1 MNSRRVQTLDNLR
14 KMIEEYKDYVV
25 NINFLNQDILKMLIL
40 RDEIE
45 DLLLNLEKRGTDL
58 EADKIRLETFDT
70 IIRKTMKMV
79 YRKLSASLN
88 PLPYREERKIPRS
101 HWWWYLDELL
111 KEKRARARKRWL
123 VRGGT
128 AAVALLAVYII
139 LTKVVPQPRQS
150 VIYQGEADR
159 LYEQG
164 KLDEAINVYKKAQD
178 LEPDNSTIPLM
189 LGMIYQDQEL
199 LDKAN
204 DYFERA
210 RLLSSRKIDFY
221 NSRGMA
227 YLRKGNWEKAIVDVK
242 KALEIDSNS
251 AFSHFLLGN
260 IYEAQ
265 NKITE
270 AIIEYQIVSNLG
282 QDPQLTVMARF
293 KMGIMMQRA
302 PLRAL
307 E

>member
-1 MNSRRVQTLDNLR
+1 MTLDNLR
-14 KMIEEYKDYVV
+14 KMIEEYKDYVL
-25 NINFLNQDILKMLIL
+25 NINFLNQDIIKMLIL

-45 DLLLNLEKRGTDL
+45 DLLLNLEKRETDL

-79 YRKLSASLN
+79 YRKLSAILN

-150 VIYQGEADR
+150 VIYQGEANR

-189 LGMIYQDQEL
+189 LGVICQDQEL

-210 RLLSSRKIDFY
+210 KLLSSRKIDFY
-221 NSRGMA
+221 NSRGMV
-227 YLRKGNWEKAIVDVK
+227 YFRKGNWEKAILDVK
-242 KALEIDSNS
+242 KALEIDSDS

-260 IYEAQ
+260 IYEVE

-270 AIIEYQIVSNLG
+270 AIIEFQIVSDLA

-293 KMGIMMQRA
+293 KMGMIMQRA
-302 PLRAL
+302 PLRSL

>member
-1 MNSRRVQTLDNLR
+1 MTLDNLR
-14 KMIEEYKDYVV
+14 KMIEEYKDYVL
-25 NINFLNQDILKMLIL
+25 NINFLNQDIIKMLIL

-45 DLLLNLEKRGTDL
+45 DLLLNLEKRETDL

-79 YRKLSASLN
+79 YRKLSAILN

-123 VRGGT
+123 VKGGT

-150 VIYQGEADR
+150 VIYQGEANR

-189 LGMIYQDQEL
+189 LGVICQDQEL

-210 RLLSSRKIDFY
+210 KLLSSRKIDFY
-221 NSRGMA
+221 NSRGMV
-227 YLRKGNWEKAIVDVK
+227 YFRKGNWEKAILDVK
-242 KALEIDSNS
+242 KALEIDSDS

-260 IYEAQ
+260 IYEVE

-270 AIIEYQIVSNLG
+270 AIIEFQIVSDLA

-293 KMGIMMQRA
+293 KMGMIMQRA
-302 PLRAL
+302 PLRSL

>member
-1 MNSRRVQTLDNLR
+1 
-14 KMIEEYKDYVV
+14 MIEEYKDYVV

-79 YRKLSASLN
+79 YRKLTASLN
-88 PLPYREERKIPRS
+88 LLPYREERKIPRS

-111 KEKRARARKRWL
+111 KEKRAQARKRWL
-123 VRGGT
+123 IKAGI

-139 LTKVVPQPRQS
+139 MTKVVPQPKQS
-150 VIYQGEADR
+150 VIYQEEANR
-159 LYEQG
+159 LYEEG
-164 KLDEAINVYKKAQD
+164 KLDEAINVYRKAQD
-178 LEPDNSTIPLM
+178 LEPDNSSIPLM
-189 LGMIYQDQEL
+189 LGMIYEDKGL
-199 LDKAN
+199 LDRAN

-210 RLLSSRKIDFY
+210 RLLSSQKIDFY
-221 NSRGMA
+221 NSRGMV
-227 YLRKGNWEKAIVDVK
+227 YFQTGKLDKATLDIK
-242 KALEIDSNS
+242 KALEIDPNS

-260 IYEAQ
+260 IYEME
-265 NKITE
+265 NKIAE
-270 AIIEYQIVSNLG
+270 ALAEYQIVSDLD

-293 KMGIMMQRA
+293 KMGMIIQRA
-302 PLRAL
+302 PLRFPQ
-307 E
+307 

>member
-1 MNSRRVQTLDNLR
+1 MTLDNLR

-25 NINFLNQDILKMLIL
+25 NIHFLNQDILKMLIL

-227 YLRKGNWEKAIVDVK
+227 YFRKGNWEKAIVDVK

-293 KMGIMMQRA
+293 KMGMIMQRA
-302 PLRAL
+302 PLRSL

>member
-1 MNSRRVQTLDNLR
+1 MTLDNLR

-101 HWWWYLDELL
+101 HWWWYLDELV

-227 YLRKGNWEKAIVDVK
+227 YFRKGNWEKAIVDVK

-260 IYEAQ
+260 IYEVE

-270 AIIEYQIVSNLG
+270 AIVEYQIVSDLA

-293 KMGIMMQRA
+293 KMGIMLQRL

>member
-1 MNSRRVQTLDNLR
+1 MTLDNLR
-14 KMIEEYKDYVV
+14 KMIEEYKDYVL
-25 NINFLNQDILKMLIL
+25 NINFLNQDIVKMLIL

-45 DLLLNLEKRGTDL
+45 DLLLNLEKRETDL

-79 YRKLSASLN
+79 YRKLSAILN

-150 VIYQGEADR
+150 VIYQGEANR

-189 LGMIYQDQEL
+189 LGVICQDQEL

-210 RLLSSRKIDFY
+210 KLLSSRKIDFY
-221 NSRGMA
+221 NSRGMV
-227 YLRKGNWEKAIVDVK
+227 YFRKGNWEKAILDVK
-242 KALEIDSNS
+242 KALEIDSDS

-260 IYEAQ
+260 IYEVE

-270 AIIEYQIVSNLG
+270 AIIEFQIVSDLA

-293 KMGIMMQRA
+293 KMGMIMQRA
-302 PLRAL
+302 PLRSL

>member
-1 MNSRRVQTLDNLR
+1 MNSRRVQTLDNLK

-227 YLRKGNWEKAIVDVK
+227 YFRKGNWEKAIVDVK

-260 IYEAQ
+260 IYEVE

-270 AIIEYQIVSNLG
+270 AIVEYQIVSDLA

-293 KMGIMMQRA
+293 KMGIMLQRL

>member
-1 MNSRRVQTLDNLR
+1 MTLDNLR

-79 YRKLSASLN
+79 YRKLSASVN

-123 VRGGT
+123 LKGGT

-164 KLDEAINVYKKAQD
+164 KLDEAIDVYKKAQD

-199 LDKAN
+199 LVTAN
-204 DYFERA
+204 HYFERA
-210 RLLSSRKIDFY
+210 RLLFSRKIDFY

-227 YLRKGNWEKAIVDVK
+227 YFQKGNSEKAILDVK

-260 IYEAQ
+260 IYELE

-270 AIIEYQIVSNLG
+270 AIVEYQIVSDLA

-293 KMGIMMQRA
+293 KMGMIMQRL

>member
-1 MNSRRVQTLDNLR
+1 
-14 KMIEEYKDYVV
+14 
-25 NINFLNQDILKMLIL
+25 
-40 RDEIE
+40 
-45 DLLLNLEKRGTDL
+45 
-58 EADKIRLETFDT
+58 
-70 IIRKTMKMV
+70 MV

-111 KEKRARARKRWL
+111 KEQRVRARKRWL

-139 LTKVVPQPRQS
+139 LTRIIPPPKQS

-189 LGMIYQDQEL
+189 LGMIYEDKGL
-199 LDKAN
+199 LDRAN

-210 RLLSSRKIDFY
+210 RLLSSQKIDFH
-221 NSRGMA
+221 NSRAMA
-227 YLRKGNWEKAIVDVK
+227 YFRKGNWEKAILDVK

-260 IYEAQ
+260 IYEVE

-270 AIIEYQIVSNLG
+270 AIVEYQIVSDLA

-293 KMGIMMQRA
+293 KMGIIMQRA
-302 PLRAL
+302 PLRSL